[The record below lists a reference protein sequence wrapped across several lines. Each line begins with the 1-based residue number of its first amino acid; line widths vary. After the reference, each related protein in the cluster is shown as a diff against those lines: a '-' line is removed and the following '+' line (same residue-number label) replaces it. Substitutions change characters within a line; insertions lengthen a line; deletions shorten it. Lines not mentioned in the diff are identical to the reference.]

1 MTWLTVLRLG
11 IGFLGIVSAIG
22 RWAERLSG
30 RLQGRAEQR
39 LANAEEQLEQV
50 RNATK
55 NTEDVRRMS
64 ESDLDSE
71 LRSDAR
77 K

>member
-1 MTWLTVLRLG
+1 MTWVSVALAALR
-11 IGFLGIVSAIG
+11 IVSWFG

-55 NTEDVRRMS
+55 NTEDVRR
-64 ESDLDSE
+64 LDDDSLDNE